1 MRVGVAEQDGPT
13 IWKITSSIQAL
24 ASKRLLTKQISS
36 VHFESQNQTWKDFL
50 ADFKAGS
57 LCEIL
62 FVPAEMPLALH
73 DCSQTGEMNGLRSAL
88 EIEYDLHDVRQR
100 ALLFFFY
107 SRVDNT
113 GGICHGDTIWV
124 FSSLNVVCVAFCET
138 RASVKSSILK
148 FRQPTVA
155 KWQP

>member
-1 MRVGVAEQDGPT
+1 MRAYLEERGGRGGGESVSFPACQLENSRCLPQASFLSSEEGQVRVGVAEQDGPT

-100 ALLFFFY
+100 ALLFFF
-107 SRVDNT
+107 
-113 GGICHGDTIWV
+113 
-124 FSSLNVVCVAFCET
+124 L
-138 RASVKSSILK
+138 L
-148 FRQPTVA
+148 
-155 KWQP
+155 